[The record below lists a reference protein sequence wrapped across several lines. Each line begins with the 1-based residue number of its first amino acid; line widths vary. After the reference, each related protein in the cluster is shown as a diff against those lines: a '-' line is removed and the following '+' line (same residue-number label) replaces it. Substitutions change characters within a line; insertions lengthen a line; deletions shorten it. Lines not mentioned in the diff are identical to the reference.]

1 MKLSKSIY
9 SLAFAALVG
18 GMLSSCNND
27 GDTIY
32 VNTPDDA
39 VLSGP
44 ADDIVLS
51 YDNLDGLALTIYWTE
66 NGDITLSDPKVQAP
80 AHANVNTI
88 QFASDKAFSNMVEE
102 AVEGGVYY
110 RQYTTRQLNNL
121 VARIG
126 LEGGVK
132 APVYVRIKS
141 SIGANVEPRYSN
153 VAVYNITPYFI
164 DMSIGYYLAADHSE
178 TGRTLYSPA
187 SDGVY
192 CGFIG
197 ANGWENWW
205 LREGNNT
212 EWGNDGVSG
221 TAFVMGNS
229 TTGLDIWNFWYPG
242 PSGCYYTIVDTPNAQ
257 WSALHIPELTVSGDL
272 QGTMVYDKKANVW
285 NYTFTA
291 EKRTYNVSISGTGK
305 QYDVSTA
312 TDDAAA
318 KDTPVAF
325 SGDCNSLSF
334 GTTATAVSVDVTA
347 AGETTL
353 VLDLSNPK
361 QWTLTAQ
368 SGGAVID
375 TTAPEIFLAGIYGTG
390 DWNFDYSLK
399 IYNEDALS
407 YGGVLPVLS
416 EWGYKIY
423 TEAGNWDDY
432 YSMVEGGT
440 AYEGKLESKGNNN
453 IAAPSEALCLFDVC
467 LSALTYKAIP
477 VTSVSFTGVND
488 DWSLRPMTATENP
501 WIFTGEFDKTGNTP
515 WGVKVII
522 NEDWNLY
529 FGKSPE
535 AGVMRLYQ
543 DGFEGDNELET
554 GKTYILTVDF
564 AKSTYTYTLKQ

>member
-44 ADDIVLS
+44 TDDIELS

-66 NGDITLSDPKVQAP
+66 NGDITLSDPNVQAP
-80 AHANVNTI
+80 AYANVNTI
-88 QFASDKAFSNMVEE
+88 QFASDEAFSNMVEE

-192 CGFIG
+192 SGFIG

-212 EWGNDGVSG
+212 EWGNDGVVG
-221 TAFVMGNS
+221 TAFMMGNS
-229 TTGLDIWNFWYPG
+229 TTGLDVWNFWYPG
-242 PSGCYYTIVDTPNAQ
+242 LAGCYYTIVDTQ
-257 WSALHIPELTVSGDL
+257 KSEWSALYIPELTLEGDL
-272 QGTMVYDKKANVW
+272 SGSMVYDKKANVW
-285 NYTFTA
+285 NYTFNA
-291 EKRTYNVSISGTGK
+291 EARTYNVSIKGTGK
-305 QYDVSTA
+305 QYNVTTG

-318 KDTPVAF
+318 IDTPVAF
-325 SGDCNSLSF
+325 SGNADALTF
-334 GTTATAVSVDVTA
+334 GTTATAVSVNVAA

-353 VLDLSNPK
+353 VLNLSDPK
-361 QWTLTAQ
+361 AWTLSSQ
-368 SGGAVID
+368 SGSAPVEEV
-375 TTAPEIFLAGIYGTG
+375 APEIFLSGIYGEWT
-390 DWNFDYSLK
+390 FDYALK
-399 IYNEDALS
+399 IYNEDALN
-407 YGGVLPVLS
+407 YGGVLPVAS

-423 TEAGNWDDY
+423 TEANNWDSA

-440 AYEGKLESKGNNN
+440 AYEGSLEANGPNN
-453 IAAPSEALCLFDVC
+453 ITAPAEPLCLFDVSM
-467 LSALTYKAIP
+467 SALTYKVIP
-477 VTSVSFTGVND
+477 VSSVSFTGVND
-488 DWSLRPMTATENP
+488 DWTLRPMTATETP
-501 WIFTGEFDKTGNTP
+501 WIFTGEFEKTGNTP
-515 WGVKVII
+515 WGVKVVL
-522 NEDWNLY
+522 NDNWDLF